1 MENQFGQS
9 AIDGNL
15 LKYNDVIK
23 LGPLFGTSEGTKEGT
38 EGVLDGDADC
48 ILLGVEL
55 GIVDGDIS
63 GSDDDLSLV
72 PSLGLLLGT

>member
-1 MENQFGQS
+1 MDLN
-9 AIDGNL
+9 DGTNL
-15 LKYNDVIK
+15 KQ
-23 LGPLFGTSEGTKEGT
+23 LFCTSEGTKEGT
-38 EGVLDGDADC
+38 DGVFDGDADC

-55 GIVDGDIS
+55 GIVDGDKF